1 MTRLKLILM
10 SKGVT
15 GKWLAERSGMSK
27 SSIYKYTSGNRKLS
41 YKVAQGFA
49 QILEVD
55 VAEIMGVIHKE

>member
-49 QILEVD
+49 HILEVD

>member
-1 MTRLKLILM
+1 M

-15 GKWLAERSGMSK
+15 GKWLAEHTGMSK
-27 SSIYKYTSGNRKLS
+27 STIYKYTSGNRKLS

-55 VAEIMGVIHKE
+55 VSEIMGVIHQE